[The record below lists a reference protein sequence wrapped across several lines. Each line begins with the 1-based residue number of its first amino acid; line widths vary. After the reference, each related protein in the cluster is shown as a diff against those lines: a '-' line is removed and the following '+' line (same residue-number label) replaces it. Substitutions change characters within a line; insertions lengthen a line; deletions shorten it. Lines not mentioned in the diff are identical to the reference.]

1 MAATSLAGL
10 SRPGLP
16 LSCSVPTGKKSA
28 AARVKSEAPTRGR
41 ESLDV
46 QHSLLHTTRPPLR
59 HGWGHQKKKK
69 KSNSPAAMRQRT
81 QPTPRH
87 AISIR
92 PSTYRACA
100 AGVYTRSRRCVAER
114 GALPP
119 DPRPA
124 GGPGRGLASKRA
136 EPPAPLPRILAKF
149 NSGRTRAD
157 TNAREGLL
165 AGRRRTSLA
174 APRAARSS
182 RVRQRTREQQP
193 EISLAEFGPS
203 QALRY

>member
-1 MAATSLAGL
+1 MRAPLPAGGKIELGTGYAGALAPKASPRRQLPRASRGGGGGWGGASRQQQPTSIPRTSHHLATA
-10 SRPGLP
+10 
-16 LSCSVPTGKKSA
+16 SA
-28 AARVKSEAPTRGR
+28 AKSKKLDKAPGKR
-41 ESLDV
+41 EE
-46 QHSLLHTTRPPLR
+46 
-59 HGWGHQKKKK
+59 K
-69 KSNSPAAMRQRT
+69 
-81 QPTPRH
+81 
-87 AISIR
+87 
-92 PSTYRACA
+92 YRSW
-100 AGVYTRSRRCVAER
+100 RSVAER

-124 GGPGRGLASKRA
+124 GGPGRGLASKQA

-149 NSGRTRAD
+149 NFGRTRAD

-165 AGRRRTSLA
+165 ASRRRTSLA

-182 RVRQRTREQQP
+182 RVRQRTCEQQP

>member
-16 LSCSVPTGKKSA
+16 LSCSVPTEKKSA

-124 GGPGRGLASKRA
+124 GGPGRGLEPSRRA
-136 EPPAPLPRILAKF
+136 RPLPYQPPLNNRRAPQQGPTTSRSLRQLAYRMLYAP
-149 NSGRTRAD
+149 RTR
-157 TNAREGLL
+157 RLCW
-165 AGRRRTSLA
+165 
-174 APRAARSS
+174 
-182 RVRQRTREQQP
+182 
-193 EISLAEFGPS
+193 
-203 QALRY
+203 